1 MATVLVTG
9 STGNTGSLV
18 VNQLRER
25 GVAVRALAR
34 DEGKAAALRQQGAE
48 VVIGDLDVP
57 GTLDAAVAGVDTIYL
72 VTWNG
77 PTAEQQRKNLVDAA
91 RRAGSPH
98 VVVGGALG
106 PKSRI
111 IEQIDASNRYLKE
124 SGLPWTILQPT
135 FFMQNLI
142 AAREPISQGG
152 LYWDLGE
159 GRLPAIDVR
168 DIADAAVAV
177 LLGAGHEGKT
187 YDLTGP
193 EAISFFDMAETLSRE
208 LGHPVAYT
216 AVPTEAAKQF
226 LMSLGFP
233 EWIAD
238 GFGELMA
245 GFAANWAESKTTDN
259 VELLSGHPA
268 RSFQQFVHDFRRS
281 FVQAGELAHVG

>member
-1 MATVLVTG
+1 MTKLLVTG
-9 STGNTGSLV
+9 ATGNTGSLIV
-18 VNQLRER
+18 KQLLER

-34 DEGKAAALRQQGAE
+34 DEGRAQALRQQGAE
-48 VVIGDLDVP
+48 VVLGDLDVP
-57 GTLDAAVAGVDTIYL
+57 STLDAAVDGVDKVYL

-77 PTAEQQRKNLVDAA
+77 PTAEQQRKNVVAAA
-91 RRAGSPH
+91 RRVGAAH
-98 VVVGGALG
+98 IVVGGALG
-106 PKSRI
+106 PRSRI
-111 IEQIDASNRYLKE
+111 TDQIDAANRFLEE

-135 FFMQNLI
+135 FFMQNLL
-142 AAREPISQGG
+142 AAREPIAQGG

-168 DIADAAVAV
+168 DIADVAVAV
-177 LLGAGHEGKT
+177 LLGSGHEGRT

-193 EAISFFDMAETLSRE
+193 GALSFSEMAAVLSHE
-208 LGHPVAYT
+208 LGHPVSYT
-216 AVPTEAAKQF
+216 AVPTEAARQF

-245 GFAANWAESKTTDN
+245 GFAANWAASKMTNN

-268 RSFQQFVHDFRRS
+268 RSFEQFVRDYRDAFAG
-281 FVQAGELAHVG
+281 AGEFARVG